1 VGGAPTGRVA
11 DTGEGCARLS
21 TAPRHADRGPI
32 LALIWPFLA
41 ALFAVAGGVV
51 SGPAGPYPPDH
62 TADDPAA
69 EVEAALAG
77 LDEADPGAHAD
88 AFEAV
93 NAAILAELR
102 RLEAL

>member
-1 VGGAPTGRVA
+1 
-11 DTGEGCARLS
+11 
-21 TAPRHADRGPI
+21 
-32 LALIWPFLA
+32 
-41 ALFAVAGGVV
+41 V
-51 SGPAGPYPPDH
+51 SGPDGSLPGDEGVV
-62 TADDPAA
+62 DPAA

-77 LDEADPGAHAD
+77 LDETDLAAHAA

>member
-1 VGGAPTGRVA
+1 
-11 DTGEGCARLS
+11 
-21 TAPRHADRGPI
+21 
-32 LALIWPFLA
+32 
-41 ALFAVAGGVV
+41 V
-51 SGPAGPYPPDH
+51 SGPGESLPTDEGA
-62 TADDPAA
+62 ADPVA

-77 LDEADPGAHAD
+77 LDETDPAGHAD

>member
-1 VGGAPTGRVA
+1 
-11 DTGEGCARLS
+11 
-21 TAPRHADRGPI
+21 
-32 LALIWPFLA
+32 
-41 ALFAVAGGVV
+41 V
-51 SGPAGPYPPDH
+51 SGPDGSPAGDGG
-62 TADDPAA
+62 AADPAA

-77 LDEADPGAHAD
+77 LDETDLAAHAD

>member
-1 VGGAPTGRVA
+1 
-11 DTGEGCARLS
+11 
-21 TAPRHADRGPI
+21 
-32 LALIWPFLA
+32 
-41 ALFAVAGGVV
+41 V
-51 SGPAGPYPPDH
+51 SGPGESRPTDEGV
-62 TADDPAA
+62 ADPVA

-77 LDEADPGAHAD
+77 LDDTDLAAHAD

>member
-1 VGGAPTGRVA
+1 
-11 DTGEGCARLS
+11 
-21 TAPRHADRGPI
+21 
-32 LALIWPFLA
+32 
-41 ALFAVAGGVV
+41 V
-51 SGPAGPYPPDH
+51 SGSAGPQPPDQAA
-62 TADDPAA
+62 ADPVAA
-69 EVEAALAG
+69 VEAALAG